1 MQFPQSCICIQSP
14 AWRFVRCIRIGIL
27 AASAAV
33 LPLTVHAATQTL
45 TFSPAQL
52 RFGQVAVGQ
61 METQLA
67 VITNPGTSSM
77 TISSTSIS
85 GSEFSLSGLKL
96 PAVVPA
102 GESVSVNVSFT
113 PTQTG
118 WTGQHVTFTTKSS
131 GNVELP
137 VAGAG
142 VNSEA
147 MTAQPSSL
155 SFGQVTVGSSSTQS
169 VTVENDEIKSE
180 TLTAFQIAGSG
191 FTVSGPSLP
200 LTLASG
206 KSVTLKVTFKPQE
219 SGVDGGSL
227 MVSGPGAVIPLFG
240 TGEAGGGGQLSV
252 TPSVSFGSVMLGS
265 SASLPSKLTAT
276 RASVTISSATTSGTE
291 FSLTGVSFPLT
302 IKAGQ
307 SVSFDVEFAPQTAGS
322 ASSTISFASNASN
335 GGASESATGT
345 GAAPY
350 VTLSWTPST
359 SQVSGYNVYRG
370 TSVNDYS
377 KVNSALDPKSSYTD
391 STVTPGTTY
400 YYAATAVNSSGE
412 ESTYSSPITVQV
424 P

>member
-1 MQFPQSCICIQSP
+1 
-14 AWRFVRCIRIGIL
+14 
-27 AASAAV
+27 
-33 LPLTVHAATQTL
+33 
-45 TFSPAQL
+45 
-52 RFGQVAVGQ
+52 
-61 METQLA
+61 METQL
-67 VITNPGTSSM
+67 VVVTNSGESST
-77 TISSTSIS
+77 TISSTSVS
-85 GSEFSLSGLKL
+85 GSEFGLSGMKL
-96 PAVVPA
+96 PAVLAA
-102 GESVSVNVSFT
+102 GQSAAVNVTFT
-113 PTQTG
+113 PTQSG
-118 WTGQHVTFTTKSS
+118 WTGQQVTFTTNSS
-131 GNVELP
+131 GNVELG
-137 VAGAG
+137 VAGTG
-142 VNSEA
+142 VTNEA
-147 MTAQPSSL
+147 TTAQPSSL
-155 SFGQVTVGSSSTQS
+155 SFGQVAVGKSSALS
-169 VTVENDEIKSE
+169 VTLTNAEAKSQ

-191 FTVSGPSLP
+191 FTVTGPSLP

-206 KSVTLKVTFKPQE
+206 QSITLKATFQPVVDGVAGGSIIVSG
-219 SGVDGGSL
+219 SGV
-227 MVSGPGAVIPLFG
+227 VIPLFG
-240 TGEAGGGGQLSV
+240 TGETGGGGQLSV
-252 TPSVSFGSVMLGS
+252 TPGSVSFGSVMLGS
-265 SASLPSKLTAT
+265 SESKPSSLTAT
-276 RASVTISSATTSGTE
+276 GGSVTISSATTSGTE